1 MEKNLKQLT
10 NRIYYL
16 PHDPETDRPILSAI
30 CGEHQTLIVDAGNS
44 DAHAK
49 LFLGE
54 IDRRQINNYN
64 SIVLTHWHW
73 DHSFGTNQMN
83 MLTIAHEKTK
93 TQLKKI
99 MDYEW
104 SDEALD
110 DRVEIGLEHQFC
122 SEMIKKEFGV
132 DRNITITLPNIT
144 FKEEL
149 EIDLGGIRCV
159 IKHVGG
165 DHSDDSSLI
174 FVEEEK
180 VLFLGD
186 CLYPSIYTQKPQYK
200 IDNVRQLIENIEIFD
215 AEIYVLSHESPL
227 SKDKFMGYINL
238 LKLICELT
246 EKHHRNHMNLLNELS
261 TQINRT
267 LSQLEEEIVYCFING
282 L

>member
-1 MEKNLKQLT
+1 
-10 NRIYYL
+10 
-16 PHDPETDRPILSAI
+16 
-30 CGEHQTLIVDAGNS
+30 
-44 DAHAK
+44 
-49 LFLGE
+49 
-54 IDRRQINNYN
+54 
-64 SIVLTHWHW
+64 
-73 DHSFGTNQMN
+73 QMN

-186 CLYPSIYTQKPQYK
+186 CL
-200 IDNVRQLIENIEIFD
+200 
-215 AEIYVLSHESPL
+215 
-227 SKDKFMGYINL
+227 
-238 LKLICELT
+238 
-246 EKHHRNHMNLLNELS
+246 
-261 TQINRT
+261 
-267 LSQLEEEIVYCFING
+267 
-282 L
+282 